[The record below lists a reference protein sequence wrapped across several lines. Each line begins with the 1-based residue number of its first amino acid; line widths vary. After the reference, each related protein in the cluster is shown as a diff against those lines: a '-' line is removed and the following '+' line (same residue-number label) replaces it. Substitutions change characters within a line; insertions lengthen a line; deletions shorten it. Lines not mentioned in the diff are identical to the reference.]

1 VLIAT
6 AAFVFH
12 ITEMPPA
19 KPASTVSWQGGFFR
33 YREIYPDGL
42 RRWWLGNAG
51 WREPTS
57 SDRLP
62 SIGVSLQPAIP
73 RRVAPQQSPL
83 PLHQSPTIVPQIPVR
98 RGNQIARLNL
108 TAGIQSRSPS
118 SCPSPRGC
126 HLYIARRVTFLSC
139 ADNERRRRETADGPT
154 TAARCDRQQRQELP
168 HSGRSPAPQG
178 SAQEGGRA
186 PHAPQRAVLPL
197 PRGTVEVS
205 S

>member
-1 VLIAT
+1 MRTMLVAT

-12 ITEMPPA
+12 LTEMPPA

-33 YREIYPDGL
+33 YREIYPEGS

-108 TAGIQSRSPS
+108 TAGILSRSPS
-118 SCPSPRGC
+118 CPSPTGC
-126 HLYIARRVTFLSC
+126 HLYFARRVTFLSC
-139 ADNERRRRETADGPT
+139 ADRSRRSARTRQNIGGP
-154 TAARCDRQQRQELP
+154 
-168 HSGRSPAPQG
+168 SG
-178 SAQEGGRA
+178 E
-186 PHAPQRAVLPL
+186 V
-197 PRGTVEVS
+197 PR
-205 S
+205 

>member
-1 VLIAT
+1 
-6 AAFVFH
+6 
-12 ITEMPPA
+12 MPPA

-98 RGNQIARLNL
+98 RGNQNARLNL

-118 SCPSPRGC
+118 SCPSPTGC
-126 HLYIARRVTFLSC
+126 HLYFARRVTFLSC
-139 ADNERRRRETADGPT
+139 ADSA
-154 TAARCDRQQRQELP
+154 C
-168 HSGRSPAPQG
+168 RSPIETSPASPIVKCCRGFPSPLAGRIELHEISGKSIQWPWPALRSR
-178 SAQEGGRA
+178 SA
-186 PHAPQRAVLPL
+186 VVKLPL
-197 PRGTVEVS
+197 SHAIFAETG
-205 S
+205 

>member
-1 VLIAT
+1 
-6 AAFVFH
+6 
-12 ITEMPPA
+12 MPPA

-98 RGNQIARLNL
+98 RGNQNARLNL

-118 SCPSPRGC
+118 SCPSPTGC
-126 HLYIARRVTFLSC
+126 HLYFARRVTFLSC
-139 ADNERRRRETADGPT
+139 ADIVIKLGLAGAEAQDAAGCIDRHAATRRAS
-154 TAARCDRQQRQELP
+154 P
-168 HSGRSPAPQG
+168 HGDLS
-178 SAQEGGRA
+178 
-186 PHAPQRAVLPL
+186 
-197 PRGTVEVS
+197 VS
-205 S
+205 CPYPV